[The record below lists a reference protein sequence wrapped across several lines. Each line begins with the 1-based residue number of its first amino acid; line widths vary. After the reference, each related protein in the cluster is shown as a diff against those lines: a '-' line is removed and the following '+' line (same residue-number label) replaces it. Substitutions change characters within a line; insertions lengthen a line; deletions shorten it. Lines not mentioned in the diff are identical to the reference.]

1 MRGRRRRDKAG
12 KTQLPILRDFS
23 FVETFVAVMETRS
36 ISKAALRLN
45 TVPSAVSQRLAKIE
59 ELANTKLFNRTTRI
73 VSPTELAFPLYNH
86 CTRIIRIIENAEQ
99 NLWSAESLISGELRI
114 TAPVYFGTHTIAP
127 ILPEFARRYPDLT
140 ISIQLSA
147 QDANLIAEGFDIAI
161 RFQRN
166 FDARNGEILLV
177 ENDKVLCASP
187 GYIEAY
193 GAPKTPGDLKFHGCI
208 CNASNTPIVH
218 WGFMHDGERSHTRI
232 DPVLKTDSVA
242 VMIEAT
248 IQGLG
253 ISLLG
258 RRTVEESLKKGEVV
272 TVLDGYEPIPNYL
285 IAMTPNRDFIPEKA
299 KVFIQF
305 LKEHLGAEKA
315 LAADDSA

>member
-1 MRGRRRRDKAG
+1 MRGRRRRDKDG

-59 ELANTKLFNRTTRI
+59 ELANAKLFNRTTRI

-86 CTRIIRIIENAEQ
+86 CTRIMRLIENAEQ
-99 NLWSAESLISGELRI
+99 NLWDAESLISGELRI
-114 TAPVYFGTHTIAP
+114 TAPVYFGTNTIAP
-127 ILPEFARRYPDLT
+127 ILPEFARRFPDLT
-140 ISIQLSA
+140 LSVQFSA
-147 QDANLIAEGFDIAI
+147 QDANLIAEGFDVAI

-166 FDARNGEILLV
+166 FDSRSGEVLLV

-187 GYIEAY
+187 DYIKAH
-193 GAPKTPGDLKFHGCI
+193 GMPTTPDDLKFHACI

-218 WGFMHDGERSHTRI
+218 WEFLHDGKRGHTRI

-253 ISLLG
+253 ISLVG
-258 RRTVEESLKKGEVV
+258 RRTVEHALQKGEVI
-272 TVLDGYEPIPNYL
+272 TILDGYNPIPNYL
-285 IAMTPNRDFIPEKA
+285 IATTPNRDFIPEKA
-299 KVFIQF
+299 KVFIKF
-305 LKEHLGAEKA
+305 LQEQLNAKQSGAPGK
-315 LAADDSA
+315 SS